1 MPTLLKKTFNFME
14 KQTNLLEAIKASSAI
29 QRGKN
34 ESTLN
39 FLTRSLEISAGLQ
52 RTVPDPGEDCV
63 KAAIQA
69 RSTESKAKSLA
80 ATATATAK
88 ARQAIKA
95 IPPRPSTSYPQAGR
109 IARQIA
115 AQASARPE
123 LAFVPDTT
131 LIQNAIHP
139 LANDSGRSAAIAELE
154 RRGYSVAS
162 NGNVTLNHKAK

>member
-1 MPTLLKKTFNFME
+1 MPKLLKKTFNFME

-29 QRGKN
+29 QRGPN

-39 FLTRSLEISAGLQ
+39 FLTRSLEVSAGLK
-52 RTVPDPGEDCV
+52 RTVPDPGAACV
-63 KAAIQA
+63 KAAVRLRNQA
-69 RSTESKAKSLA
+69 SKSKPVASA
-80 ATATATAK
+80 ATTLASQVTK
-88 ARQAIKA
+88 AL
-95 IPPRPSTSYPQAGR
+95 PPKPSSPYPQAGR

-123 LAFVPDTT
+123 LAFVPDAT